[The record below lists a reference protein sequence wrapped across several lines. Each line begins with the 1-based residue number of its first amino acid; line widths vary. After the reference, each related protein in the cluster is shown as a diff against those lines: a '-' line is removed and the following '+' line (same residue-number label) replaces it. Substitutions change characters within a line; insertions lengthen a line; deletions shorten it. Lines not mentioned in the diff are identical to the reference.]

1 MSFSDGPVIAVKDLG
16 KRYILYDQPQDRL
29 KHMLLWRMGRHYGRP
44 FWALKDVNFEIQKG
58 ETFGVIGKNGSGKS
72 TLLQI
77 LAGTLEQ
84 STGTAVVRGQVS
96 ALLELGAG
104 FNPEFTGRENVQL
117 YGNVL
122 GISPAEMKDRFGE
135 IAAFADIGEFIE
147 QPVKLYSSG
156 MFVRLAFAVA
166 AGVDADILL
175 IDEALAVGDI
185 FFRQKCYQRLEALR
199 KKGATIV
206 LVSHG
211 LNEVEQFCDRALL
224 LNKGEPLFLGSAIE
238 AVKRY
243 YLVEQLDRLPAVP
256 SEARPET
263 VTGLADET
271 GFGGELYWPPPGAF
285 LDVDRKKEV
294 TNGWAHFTRVAV
306 CNQAGQP
313 CAVFEQGE
321 TASFFYELEVL
332 RDIEVPSG
340 GIEFINDKGVI
351 VHGTNTLLYGTPVPV
366 GIRQGRCLR
375 FRFDIALDIAIGEY
389 TFSIGAATLQK
400 SDFDHRALFT
410 HPELDAKTVVMS
422 IFAQVGAFA
431 VTFRS
436 HGLPVQLR
444 HHGLANLPGQAAVQ
458 LTTAE
463 TAP

>member
-1 MSFSDGPVIAVKDLG
+1 MSFNVEPVILVKDLG

-44 FWALKDVNFEIQKG
+44 FWALKDINFEIQKG

-104 FNPEFTGRENVQL
+104 FNPEFTGRENVLL
-117 YGNVL
+117 YGNIL
-122 GISPAEMKDRFGE
+122 GISPAEMKDRFDE

-185 FFRQKCYQRLEALR
+185 FFRQKCYQRLESLR
-199 KKGATIV
+199 KKGVTIV

-224 LNKGEPLFLGSAIE
+224 LNKGEALFLGSAIE

-243 YLVEQLDRLPAVP
+243 YLVEQMDRLPAVA
-256 SEARPET
+256 SETSLEP
-263 VTGLADET
+263 LASPPDET
-271 GFGGELYWPPPGAF
+271 GAGDELSWPPPGAF
-285 LDVDRKKEV
+285 LDLDGKKEV
-294 TNGWAHFTRVAV
+294 SNGWAHFTRVAV

-321 TASFFYELEVL
+321 TASFFYELEIL

-340 GIEFINDKGVI
+340 GIEFINDKGII
-351 VHGTNTLLYGTPVPV
+351 VHGINTLLYGTPVPV
-366 GIRQGRCLR
+366 GIRQGRRLR
-375 FRFDIALDIAIGEY
+375 FRFDISLDMAVGEY
-389 TFSIGAATLQK
+389 TFSIGAATLLK
-400 SDFDHRALFT
+400 SDYDRRALFT

-422 IFAQVGAFA
+422 IFAQVGQFA

-444 HHGLANLPGQAAVQ
+444 HHGLANLPGQAHVH
-458 LTTAE
+458 LGVAE
-463 TAP
+463 DA

>member
-1 MSFSDGPVIAVKDLG
+1 MSSNQEPVIAVNNLG

-29 KHMLLWRMGRHYGRP
+29 KHMLFWRFGRHYGHP

-84 STGTAVVRGQVS
+84 SIGTAVAHGKTS

-104 FNPEFTGRENVQL
+104 FNPEFTGRENVYL
-117 YGNVL
+117 YGNIL
-122 GISPAEMKDRFGE
+122 GISPTEMKDRFDE

-147 QPVKLYSSG
+147 QPIKIYSSG

-185 FFRQKCYQRLEALR
+185 FFRQKCYQRLGALR

-224 LNKGEPLFLGSAIE
+224 LNKGEPVFLGGSIE

-243 YLVEQLDRLPAVP
+243 YLIDQLDRLQAIPPEVKKEHFESLPEEGENRDEFPWPAP
-256 SEARPET
+256 N
-263 VTGLADET
+263 
-271 GFGGELYWPPPGAF
+271 AF
-285 LDVDRKKEV
+285 LDLNEKKEV
-294 TNGWAHFTRVAV
+294 SNGWAHFTRVAV

-313 CAVFEQGE
+313 CALFEQGE

-332 RDIEVPSG
+332 QDIEVPTG
-340 GIEFINDKGVI
+340 GIEFVNEKGII
-351 VHGTNTLLYGTPVPV
+351 VHGKNTLLYGTPVPV
-366 GIRQGRCLR
+366 GIRRGRRLR
-375 FRFDIALDIAIGEY
+375 FRFDISLEIAVGEY
-389 TFSIGAATLQK
+389 TFSIGAATLLK
-400 SDFDHRALFT
+400 SDYDQRALLT
-410 HPELDAKTVVMS
+410 HIELDAKTIIMS
-422 IFAQVGAFA
+422 IFAQVGQFA
-431 VTFRS
+431 VAYRRY
-436 HGLPVQLR
+436 GQPVQLQ
-444 HHGLANLPGQAAVQ
+444 HNGLANLLGQASVQ
-458 LTTAE
+458 LVATDTTL
-463 TAP
+463 